1 MSHIQ
6 GSLLTCMCKVLFVQV
21 LDVLLDLVL
30 LRDFAHGKPKIA
42 CKLNFLAH
50 ANFQKQ
56 WYHLQ

>member
-6 GSLLTCMCKVLFVQV
+6 GPLLTCMCTVLFVQV
-21 LDVLLDLVL
+21 LDVLPSLIHLKDL
-30 LRDFAHGKPKIA
+30 AHGKPKIA
-42 CKLNFLAH
+42 CKLNFLAQ